1 MLHFHLLDQL
11 LSFKRYL
18 KFARATNN
26 LDMPISQGPS
36 TIPNTDSTTAPT
48 QDSLNF
54 LMSNEL
60 IKQNIPKS
68 VSSVFVIFGSKELA
82 QVHPIENLLGH
93 GMEQL

>member
-1 MLHFHLLDQL
+1 
-11 LSFKRYL
+11 
-18 KFARATNN
+18 
-26 LDMPISQGPS
+26 
-36 TIPNTDSTTAPT
+36 
-48 QDSLNF
+48 
-54 LMSNEL
+54 MSNEL